1 MARLRNK
8 LGAALLH
15 AEVMAAAAEEPAL
28 ERAPTV
34 LRNVRQ
40 AVDALEGLD
49 RALLDPAN
57 APAPGGP

>member
-1 MARLRNK
+1 MAQLRNK

-15 AEVMAAAAEEPAL
+15 AEVMAAAEEPARQ
-28 ERAPTV
+28 RAPTV
-34 LRNVRQ
+34 LRNVQ
-40 AVDALEGLD
+40 LAVEALEGLD